1 MNYRYRA
8 IPWLLLVFAVTSSQ
22 IAVSGINVKDLGT
35 VGATYPIIEADVVAE
50 LTKKAIQ
57 HEKTH
62 RPDPLLEQL
71 KTHQPA
77 NLQTLPHVE
86 QDRRFFVTMDYS
98 LEHDFVDGE
107 GKIIYPKGFTFN
119 PLDYVSFSTG
129 LVIIDGTDPEQINW
143 FQKTPYATNHRV
155 RLLLS
160 DGYAF
165 QLGQLLKRPVF
176 YLTKN
181 IAARLQLAAVPAV
194 VVQHDRSLL
203 VYEIA
208 VPHERSSKAHP

>member
-1 MNYRYRA
+1 VSYRYRA
-8 IPWLLLVFAVTSSQ
+8 TLWILLFFAVTSRQ
-22 IAVSGINVKDLGT
+22 IAISGINVKDLGT
-35 VGATYPIIEADVVAE
+35 VGATYPVVEADVVTE
-50 LTKKAIQ
+50 LTQKAIQ
-57 HEKTH
+57 HEKTYDQ
-62 RPDPLLEQL
+62 DPLLEEL

-77 NLQTLPHVE
+77 NLQKLPHAE
-86 QDRRFFVTMDYS
+86 QDRNFLVTMEYS
-98 LEHDFVDGE
+98 LEHDLVDGE
-107 GKIIYPKGFTFN
+107 GNIRYPQGFTFN
-119 PLDYVSFSTG
+119 PLDYVSFSAG
-129 LVIIDGTDPEQINW
+129 LVIIDGTDPKQINW

-208 VPHERSSKAHP
+208 VPHECSSKAHP